1 MFAAVYSVLRGN
13 VVIEMTGV
21 LGIMKVRMLV
31 YNKLK
36 VHIVPSNVTNFIKDV
51 DIEYFEESWSLSQ
64 NINRSS
70 FRLFKLAPEGPVP
83 SAFVI

>member
-1 MFAAVYSVLRGN
+1 LGKVIEHCEWKPYETEQRVEKTATARFPEKRMFAAVYSVLWGN

-36 VHIVPSNVTNFIKDV
+36 VHIVPRNVTV
-51 DIEYFEESWSLSQ
+51 L
-64 NINRSS
+64 
-70 FRLFKLAPEGPVP
+70 
-83 SAFVI
+83 